1 MQKLFQKK
9 VLFGYELYIFLVL
22 LFFTGVVVGT
32 LIGIGAFCIG
42 CVLAVIVIKAK
53 VNRVRILSV

>member
-32 LIGIGAFCIG
+32 LTGIGAFCIG